1 LGFIKKELFIGYNMT
16 HINLKNVNIDFPVYS
31 STGRS
36 IKHQLIQVATGG
48 KIRSSPKGKTIIKA
62 LDSISLDLR
71 EGDRVGII
79 GHNGSGKST
88 LLRTIS
94 GVYSPT
100 TGSVDVF
107 GGVGSLID
115 ISLGIDTEATGIEN
129 IYLRGAY
136 LGLTKAEI
144 DKKRNEI
151 INFSELGE
159 FINMPI
165 RTYSTGMQMR
175 LAFSIAT
182 TQIHEILIMDEW
194 LSVGDEAFSR
204 KAETKMNEILDNTKI
219 MVLASHSRDLILKTC
234 NRVIWLEHG
243 KLVMDGGVEEVV
255 KKYFGH

>member
-1 LGFIKKELFIGYNMT
+1 MA
-16 HINLKNVNIDFPVYS
+16 HINFKNVNIDFPIYS
-31 STGRS
+31 SSGRS

-48 KIRSSPKGKTIIKA
+48 KIRSDSQGKIIINA
-62 LDSISLDLR
+62 LDSISFELNN
-71 EGDRVGII
+71 GDRVGVI

-88 LLRTIS
+88 LLRAIS
-94 GVYSPT
+94 GVYAPT
-100 TGSVDVF
+100 SGEVDIA

-115 ISLGIDTEATGIEN
+115 ISLGIDSEATGIEN

-136 LGLTKAEI
+136 LGLTKADI
-144 DKKRNEI
+144 DNKKDEI

-194 LSVGDEAFSR
+194 LSVGDESFGR
-204 KAETKMNEILDNTKI
+204 KAETKMNEILDSTKI

-243 KLVMDGGVEEVV
+243 KLVMDGDVEEVV